1 MEATRSEKREANSE
15 RQGQNG
21 CPHVKQES
29 LMGERAYEDFVDIL
43 LGFRGH
49 IWWLG
54 VGQEG
59 GGLLDD

>member
-1 MEATRSEKREANSE
+1 
-15 RQGQNG
+15 
-21 CPHVKQES
+21 
-29 LMGERAYEDFVDIL
+29 MGERAYEDFVDIL